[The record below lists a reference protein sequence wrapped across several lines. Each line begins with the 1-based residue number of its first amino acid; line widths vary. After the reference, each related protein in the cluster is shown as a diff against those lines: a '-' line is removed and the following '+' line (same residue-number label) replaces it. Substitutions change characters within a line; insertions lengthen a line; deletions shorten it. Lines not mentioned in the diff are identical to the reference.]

1 MLGVLRRDDGAG
13 GWRLA
18 NPRSDVGSLLIQ
30 AAGEPT
36 SAQMEIG
43 RSLVQRSFEALLRA
57 SEAARPA
64 AQANGVGLPRFT
76 VSESIV
82 GAGKTGHPTVTMRL
96 KCEGDAARTY
106 EVTST
111 DGMQTFRT

>member
-18 NPRSDVGSLLIQ
+18 NPRTDVGSLLIL
-30 AAGEPT
+30 AEGEPT
-36 SAQMEIG
+36 SAQMEVG

-57 SEAARPA
+57 SDAARPA

-76 VSESIV
+76 VAESIV
-82 GAGKTGHPTVTMRL
+82 GDATSGHPSVTMRL

-106 EVTST
+106 EVTSK
-111 DGMQTFRT
+111 DGMQTFRA

>member
-1 MLGVLRRDDGAG
+1 MLGVLRRDDSAG

-18 NPRSDVGSLLIQ
+18 NPRAEVGSLVIR
-30 AAGEPT
+30 ADGEPT

-76 VSESIV
+76 VADSVV
-82 GAGKTGHPTVTMRL
+82 GEVKGDHPTVTMRL

-111 DGMQTFRT
+111 DGMETFRV

>member
-1 MLGVLRRDDGAG
+1 MLGVLGRDDGAG

-18 NPRSDVGSLLIQ
+18 NPRTDVGSLLILAQ
-30 AAGEPT
+30 GEPT
-36 SAQMEIG
+36 TVQMEIG

-64 AQANGVGLPRFT
+64 AQANGIGLPRFT
-76 VSESIV
+76 VAESIV
-82 GAGKTGHPTVTMRL
+82 RDAKGGHPAVTMRL
-96 KCEGDAARTY
+96 KCEGDATRTY

-111 DGMQTFRT
+111 DGMQTFRA